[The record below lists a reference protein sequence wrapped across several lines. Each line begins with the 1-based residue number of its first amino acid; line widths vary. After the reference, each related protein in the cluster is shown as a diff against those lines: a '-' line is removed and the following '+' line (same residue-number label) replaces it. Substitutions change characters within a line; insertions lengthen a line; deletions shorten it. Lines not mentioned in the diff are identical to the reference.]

1 MGSAPIDCLHPHL
14 DSIRLKSVKT
24 VKSNS
29 EQKVLF
35 ITITMGMNSSRL
47 MMVTTILAALTSS
60 EVEAC
65 LGEPCKIGNPTM
77 CRLIRETNRAGSM
90 PSHSHLGEPMTPM
103 RRRLS
108 NEDAD
113 ERKARRG
120 R

>member
-1 MGSAPIDCLHPHL
+1 MG
-14 DSIRLKSVKT
+14 
-24 VKSNS
+24 
-29 EQKVLF
+29 
-35 ITITMGMNSSRL
+35 GMNSSRL
-47 MMVTTILAALTSS
+47 TAVAVVLAALTSI

-65 LGEPCKIGNPTM
+65 LGEPCNIGNPTM

-90 PSHSHLGEPMTPM
+90 PSHRSLLEPMTPM

-120 R
+120 RLVEKKSRYTRSRSPNVRQKKSAGTGVTSYDV